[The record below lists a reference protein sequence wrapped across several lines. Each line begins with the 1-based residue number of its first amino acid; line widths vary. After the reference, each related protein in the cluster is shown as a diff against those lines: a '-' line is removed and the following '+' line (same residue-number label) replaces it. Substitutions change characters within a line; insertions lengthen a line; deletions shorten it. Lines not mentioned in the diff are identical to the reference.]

1 MNKTD
6 MWKAAQEAE
15 KLGVDPDTV
24 MVTYTLDEFAKS
36 HGDEV
41 DTFDEDK
48 EEIRTLEAEL
58 FEISEVIEDVQAEIT
73 KMSNRVSS
81 SRNWAEKYELG
92 QEIRDTERELSDL
105 QREAR
110 AITARLN
117 ALRHDFDQ
125 KYAKIDTETIEEGI
139 DPRFR

>member
-117 ALRHDFDQ
+117 ALRHDFDK